1 MRKWTLFDEFE
12 FRETLVKL
20 NVYNDADILV
30 EGAFRAVELTP
41 NDANER
47 IFALFSDF

>member
-20 NVYNDADILV
+20 NVYNYADILV
-30 EGAFRAVELTP
+30 QGAFRAVELTP
-41 NDANER
+41 IGPNER
-47 IFALFSDF
+47 IFALFSAF